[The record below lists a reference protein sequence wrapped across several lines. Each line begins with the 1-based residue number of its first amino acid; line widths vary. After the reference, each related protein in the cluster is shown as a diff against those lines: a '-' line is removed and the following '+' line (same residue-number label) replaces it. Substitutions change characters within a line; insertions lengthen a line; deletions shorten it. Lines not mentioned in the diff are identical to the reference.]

1 MGVQAFIIFIIA
13 AYFAV
18 CAMVWLKGRREIRTF
33 QENIRRNH
41 GVRPLRK
48 LDETRKKWVTGFWR
62 HFQGPE
68 LLDETTWNDLHM
80 DQIFETVNHTYS
92 AVGEECLYYILHH
105 ADQSEEELL
114 HFEDLVQYWEKH
126 PDDRV
131 LLQTNLWQLG
141 YSGGSSVADCIE
153 NLDLLRNFQVR
164 LDVFVNLLYIPA
176 IALTAV
182 SGQGFLLL
190 LSVMIVQILLY
201 FRKKAEIQPFL
212 SSFAYFAKLIAFVDR
227 LKELK
232 TPESAVTEEMDRLFA
247 AAKKLK
253 PMLRGSS
260 MIKDGSL
267 GGGTPVDGIMD
278 YVRMC
283 THADI
288 IQFHRMLRYAYGNQ
302 DELWT
307 LAEGVGR
314 LDASASVCAY
324 RHTRQDW
331 CVPAVGEVFSMT
343 SGRYPLIKEPVGN
356 SITGEKSVLLTG
368 SNASGKSTFLR
379 TVAVNAVL
387 AQTIHTCL
395 CDSYTAPLYRIY
407 SSLSLKDDVIN
418 GDSYYMVEIK
428 TMKRILDSV
437 QKSGRPV
444 LCALDEVLRGTNTP
458 ERVSASSQILRWL
471 SEQNCLCFAATH
483 DLELVDILRTEFAHY
498 YFTESFTDGD
508 VRFTYQLKPGR
519 SESRNA
525 IRLLKI
531 MGYPQEITDA
541 AEKLCLKLLE
551 DKKSDK
557 IRT

>member
-1 MGVQAFIIFIIA
+1 MGVQGFIIFIII

-18 CAMVWLKGRREIRTF
+18 CMIIWQRNRSQIRAF
-33 QENIRRNH
+33 QDTVRRNH
-41 GVRPLRK
+41 GVRPLRE
-48 LDETRKKWVTGFWR
+48 LDETRRKWVSGLWR
-62 HFQGPE
+62 HFQGPA

-80 DQIFETVNHTYS
+80 DRIFETVNHTYS
-92 AVGEECLYYILHH
+92 AAGEEYLYYLLHH

-114 HFEDLVQYWEKH
+114 HFESLVQYWEKH

-131 LLQTNLWQLG
+131 FLQTNLWQLG

-164 LDVFVNLLYIPA
+164 RDVFINLLYIPA
-176 IALTAV
+176 IILTAV

-190 LSVMIVQILLY
+190 LCVMIVQILLY

-227 LKELK
+227 LGKLK
-232 TPESAVTEEMDRLFA
+232 SAEPDVWEEVDRLFQA
-247 AAKKLK
+247 EKKLK

-260 MIKDGSL
+260 WLKDGSL

-288 IQFHRMLRYAYGNQ
+288 IQFYRMLRYAYGNQ
-302 DELWT
+302 DELWK

-314 LDASASVCAY
+314 LDASASICAY

-331 CVPAVGEVFSMT
+331 CVPAVGDVFSMT
-343 SGRYPLIKEPVGN
+343 NGRYPLIKEPVGN
-356 SITGEKSVLLTG
+356 SITGEKPVLLTG

-379 TVAVNAVL
+379 TVAVNAVF

-407 SSLSLKDDVIN
+407 SSLSLKDDVIS

-437 QKSGRPV
+437 QLPGRPV
-444 LCALDEVLRGTNTP
+444 LCVLDEVLRGTNTP
-458 ERVSASSQILRWL
+458 ERISASSQILRWL

-498 YFTESFTDGD
+498 HFSESFTDGD
-508 VRFTYQLKPGR
+508 VRFPYQLKPGR

-525 IRLLKI
+525 IRLLRL
-531 MGYPQEITDA
+531 MGYPKEVTNA
-541 AEKLCLKLLE
+541 AEELCLKLLE
-551 DKKSDK
+551 DKKSDQ
-557 IRT
+557 IRL

>member
-1 MGVQAFIIFIIA
+1 MGVQGFIIFIIV

-18 CAMVWLKGRREIRTF
+18 CVMVWFRSRKEIRSF
-33 QENIRRNH
+33 QETIRQNH
-41 GVRPLRK
+41 GIRQFRK

-68 LLDETTWNDLHM
+68 LLDETTWNDLNM
-80 DQIFETVNHTYS
+80 DRVFETVNHTYS
-92 AVGEECLYYILHH
+92 AAGEEYLYYLLHH
-105 ADQSEEELL
+105 IDQNEEELQ
-114 HFEDLVQYWEKH
+114 HFENLVQYWEKH

-131 LLQTNLWQLG
+131 FLQTNLWQLG
-141 YSGGSSVADCIE
+141 YSGASSVADCIE
-153 NLDLLRNFQVR
+153 NLELLRSFQVR
-164 LDVFVNLLYIPA
+164 LDVLINCLYIPA
-176 IALTAV
+176 IILTAV

-190 LSVMIVQILLY
+190 LCVMIIQILLY

-212 SSFAYFAKLIAFVDR
+212 YSFAYFAKLIAFVDR
-227 LKELK
+227 LGKLK
-232 TPESAVTEEMDRLFA
+232 NAEPAVSEEVDRLLGA
-247 AAKKLK
+247 EKKLR

-260 MIKDGSL
+260 WLKDGSL
-267 GGGTPVDGIMD
+267 GGGTPVDGILD

-288 IQFHRMLRYAYGNQ
+288 IQFYRMFRYAYGNQ
-302 DELWT
+302 GELWA

-314 LDASASVCAY
+314 LDASASICAY

-331 CVPAVGEVFSMT
+331 CVPAVGERFSMKN
-343 SGRYPLIKEPVGN
+343 GRYPLIKEPVGN

-379 TVAVNAVL
+379 TVAVNAVF

-407 SSLSLKDDVIN
+407 SSLSLTDDVIS
-418 GDSYYMVEIK
+418 GDSYYMVEIR
-428 TMKRILDSV
+428 TMKRILDSA
-437 QKSGRPV
+437 QMPGRPV

-458 ERVSASSQILRWL
+458 ERISASSQILRWL

-498 YFTESFTDGD
+498 HFSESFTDGD
-508 VRFTYQLKPGR
+508 VQFTYQLKPGR

-525 IRLLKI
+525 IRLLEI
-531 MGYPQEITDA
+531 MGYPRNVTDA
-541 AEKLCLKLLE
+541 ANKLCRELLD
-551 DKKSDK
+551 DKNGG
-557 IRT
+557 